1 MNIPLFIG
9 LETIPLHQ
17 DVEGGHGESQPSPE
31 VVPDPMGEFLEMADQ
46 SEHRKH
52 GFYHHTLIPFSSSA
66 ELEIGGVSCLSM
78 KSAVRQNDH
87 LVLEPLGQG
96 LEAGVAGIG
105 SSADQAQMVERQAQL
120 APHDP
125 AIIGLALLPQ
135 LTRRP
140 PFSDGVKQ
148 LNAVAIHHSQQRGG
162 SQEPV
167 GPGLL
172 GPEQPEETSTMG
184 QLGKQ
189 GLVVV
194 GQPAIESPGAHAF
207 DGVEQPDSDRLTG
220 PQPGLGM
227 LGYLG
232 HLVVHLTKQLSDKIY
247 GGHGVAP
254 SLMFVH
260 HQLETTP

>member
-52 GFYHHTLIPFSSSA
+52 GFYHHAPIPFSSSA
-66 ELEIGGVSCLSM
+66 ELEIGGVSFLSM

-96 LEAGVAGIG
+96 LEAGVADIG
-105 SSADQAQMVERQAQL
+105 SSAVPGADQAQMVERQAQL
-120 APHDP
+120 AP
-125 AIIGLALLPQ
+125 
-135 LTRRP
+135 
-140 PFSDGVKQ
+140 
-148 LNAVAIHHSQQRGG
+148 
-162 SQEPV
+162 QEPV

-227 LGYLG
+227 LGHLG

>member
-66 ELEIGGVSCLSM
+66 ELEIGGGSLLSM

-96 LEAGVAGIG
+96 LEAGVADIG
-105 SSADQAQMVERQAQL
+105 SSAV
-120 APHDP
+120 PHNP

-135 LTRRP
+135 LTR
-140 PFSDGVKQ
+140 
-148 LNAVAIHHSQQRGG
+148 
-162 SQEPV
+162 
-167 GPGLL
+167 
-172 GPEQPEETSTMG
+172 
-184 QLGKQ
+184 
-189 GLVVV
+189 
-194 GQPAIESPGAHAF
+194 
-207 DGVEQPDSDRLTG
+207 
-220 PQPGLGM
+220 
-227 LGYLG
+227 
-232 HLVVHLTKQLSDKIY
+232 
-247 GGHGVAP
+247 
-254 SLMFVH
+254 
-260 HQLETTP
+260 